1 MNIYILFAIGAFII
15 SAVCGFAFIPMIL
28 NFCKQRRLYDIPNQR
43 KVHSVFVPRLGG
55 LAFLPSMII
64 SVALVLFMLL
74 VSQGEEI
81 TLHIWSIYF
90 LLGLSIIYAT
100 GFIDDIVGLSPMV
113 KFLAQIVAAIFL
125 PVAGLYVN
133 NLYGFCGVWEVPSY
147 VGMPLT
153 VFIIVFI
160 VNSINLIDG
169 IDGLS
174 AGLSV
179 LALMGFVF
187 LFGQQQV
194 WAYVI
199 LIAGIIGVLVTY
211 LYYNIWGDPEKN
223 RKIFMGDSG
232 SLTLGYILSFL
243 FIKYTMDNP
252 LVMPYRKDGLLLS
265 FTLLIVPVFDVVRV
279 IIVRLKNHRGV
290 FEADKNHIHHKL
302 MRAGLSQHGALL
314 VILGFALFYCV
325 LNFLLSKVMLASVV
339 VAIDI
344 VIYLVF
350 HLVVDRQIVKNGKKA
365 FD

>member
-1 MNIYILFAIGAFII
+1 
-15 SAVCGFAFIPMIL
+15 
-28 NFCKQRRLYDIPNQR
+28 
-43 KVHSVFVPRLGG
+43 
-55 LAFLPSMII
+55 
-64 SVALVLFMLL
+64 
-74 VSQGEEI
+74 
-81 TLHIWSIYF
+81 
-90 LLGLSIIYAT
+90 
-100 GFIDDIVGLSPMV
+100 
-113 KFLAQIVAAIFL
+113 
-125 PVAGLYVN
+125 
-133 NLYGFCGVWEVPSY
+133 
-147 VGMPLT
+147 
-153 VFIIVFI
+153 VFI

-179 LALMGFVF
+179 LALMGFAF
-187 LFGQQQV
+187 LFAQQKV

-199 LIAGIIGVLVTY
+199 LIAGLIGVLITY
-211 LYYNIWGDPEKN
+211 LYYNIWGDTAKN

-314 VILGFALFYCV
+314 AILAFALFYCAF
-325 LNFLLSKVMLASVV
+325 NYLLSKVMLTSFIVG
-339 VAIDI
+339 IDI
-344 VIYLVF
+344 LIYGIF
-350 HLVVDRQIVKNGKKA
+350 HIIVDRCIVRNGKKA